1 MTVAMKDTKVPL
13 GISLSRDGGSDMKMN
28 KVALIGLLVIVML
41 VLVGCDGE
49 FNKVPRV
56 DIIKNNWSFDTIH
69 IPLREGY
76 KIAEVPISILD
87 KDDEYHIIIHC
98 VKGE

>member
-1 MTVAMKDTKVPL
+1 
-13 GISLSRDGGSDMKMN
+13 MKMN
-28 KVALIGLLVIVML
+28 KVALIGLLIIVML
-41 VLVGCDGE
+41 MLVGCDGE

-69 IPLREGY
+69 IPLRDGY